1 MLKNN
6 AYNKTMKFNKI
17 LLSLGLLLISLSS
30 IYAQPASKVIAGISV
45 DRLKSYDHFIQSEI
59 DQHKISGAVSLI
71 MRNGVIVQNRVFG
84 YRDVENKVAMK
95 TDDLFYIQSM
105 TKPII
110 TVAFMMLFEE
120 GHFLLTDPVSKYIPE
135 FKNMRVIKNI
145 EDGIHGEKETL
156 KSEITIAQLLSHT
169 AGLTHGISGNKFDG
183 EWIKEVFGK
192 PWNNIKERTL
202 SFTTLPMI
210 GQPGKQW
217 YYSAAPDL
225 LSTLIE
231 KFSGK
236 TTDEFLKER
245 IFKPLGMS
253 NTGYNLT
260 EEQMARVVKVYNVET
275 NGTLS
280 LVPRQPQS
288 KDNKVWSGMNGLFST
303 PEDYLKFCQMLMNH
317 GSWNGKQYL
326 SRKTIDIMTKNH
338 VGDMYI
344 KNNADRQGEGFGYG
358 FAVIED
364 VAKTNQLG
372 SNGLFY
378 WSGAF
383 NTHFFIDPKENLISI
398 FFTQSNPHD
407 IFYHM
412 KMRQF
417 VYQAI
422 VD

>member
-1 MLKNN
+1 
-6 AYNKTMKFNKI
+6 MKLNKI
-17 LLSLGLLLISLSS
+17 LLSLGLFLISVSS
-30 IYAQPASKVIAGISV
+30 IDAQPIAKVIAGISV
-45 DRLKSYDHFIQSEI
+45 DKLKSYDHFIENEI
-59 DQHKISGAVSLI
+59 EKNKISGAVSLI
-71 MRNGVIVQNRVFG
+71 MRNGEIVQKKVFG
-84 YRDVENKVAMK
+84 YKDIVNKVPMK

-145 EDGIHGEKETL
+145 EDGIHGETEIIQ
-156 KSEITIAQLLSHT
+156 SEITIAQLLSHT
-169 AGLTHGISGNKFDG
+169 AGLTHGISGNKFDN
-183 EWIKEVFGK
+183 EWIKEVYWK

-245 IFKPLGMS
+245 IFKPLGMN

-260 EEQMARVVKVYNVET
+260 EEQIERVVKVYNVET

-280 LVPRQPQS
+280 LAPRQPQS
-288 KDNKVWSGMNGLFST
+288 KGNIVWSGMNGLFST
-303 PEDYLKFCQMLMNH
+303 PEDYLKFCQMLMNN
-317 GSWNGKQYL
+317 GNWKGKQYL

-338 VGDMYI
+338 VGDLYV
-344 KNNADRQGEGFGYG
+344 KANADRQGEGFGYG
-358 FAVIED
+358 FALIEE

-383 NTHFFIDPKENLISI
+383 NTHFFIDPKEKLISL

-407 IFYHM
+407 IYYHM

>member
-1 MLKNN
+1 
-6 AYNKTMKFNKI
+6 MKPNKI
-17 LLSLGLLLISLSS
+17 LLSLGLLLLCFPLT
-30 IYAQPASKVIAGISV
+30 YAQPTSKIIAGIAV
-45 DRLKSYDHFIQSEI
+45 DRLKPYDNFIQSEI
-59 DQHKISGAVSLI
+59 EHHKIPGAVSLI
-71 MRNGVIVQNRVFG
+71 MRNGVIVQNKVFG
-84 YRDVENKVAMK
+84 YKDIANKVAMK

-145 EDGIHGEKETL
+145 EDGIHGETETL

-169 AGLTHGISGNKFDG
+169 AGLTHGISGNKFDN
-183 EWIKEVFGK
+183 EWIKEVYSK
-192 PWNNIKERTL
+192 SWNNIKERTL

-210 GQPGKQW
+210 GQPAKQW
-217 YYSAAPDL
+217 YYSGAPDL

-236 TTDEFLKER
+236 TTDAFLKER
-245 IFKPLGMS
+245 IFKPLGM
-253 NTGYNLT
+253 NDTGYNLT
-260 EEQMARVVKVYNVET
+260 EEQIARVVKVYNVEA

-280 LVPRQPQS
+280 LAPIQPPS
-288 KDNKVWSGMNGLFST
+288 KGNKVWSGMNGLFST
-303 PEDYLKFCQMLMNH
+303 PKDYLSFCQMLMNN
-317 GSWNGKQYL
+317 GSWKGKQYL

-338 VGDMYI
+338 VGDLYS
-344 KNNADRQGEGFGYG
+344 KTNSNRQGEGFGYG
-358 FAVIED
+358 FAVIDD
-364 VAKTNQLG
+364 VVKTNQLG

-383 NTHFFIDPKENLISI
+383 NTHFFIDPKENLISL

-407 IFYHM
+407 IYYHM

-422 VD
+422 SNGL